1 MSVLMNSGEYLA
13 TVEQIKQ
20 EIKAAQYHA
29 SVQVNTE
36 LVMLYHSI
44 GVVINE
50 HKAWGNKFIENL
62 ATDIRREFPASKGYS
77 VRNLRV
83 NPKFCVNSI

>member
-1 MSVLMNSGEYLA
+1 MSVLINSGEDLA

-44 GVVINE
+44 GVAINE

-62 ATDIRREFPASKGYS
+62 ATDIRREFPGSKG
-77 VRNLRV
+77 
-83 NPKFCVNSI
+83 